1 MSTSET
7 PDEITMTI
15 KVRMTVAWW
24 LKPYLT
30 ALLFVCR
37 LHNVEPDEE
46 KLKRVIARAVRVR
59 TD

>member
-1 MSTSET
+1 MSKTPSEV
-7 PDEITMTI
+7 TMTI
-15 KVRMTVAWW
+15 KVRVTVPWG

-30 ALLFVCR
+30 ALIFVCR
-37 LHNVEPDEE
+37 LHNIEPDEE

>member
-1 MSTSET
+1 MSKTPSEV
-7 PDEITMTI
+7 TMTI
-15 KVRMTVAWW
+15 KARVTVAWW

-30 ALLFVCR
+30 ALIFACR
-37 LHNVEPDEE
+37 LHNIEPDEE